1 MAKPEEMTPRANEGP
16 AQPVSSG
23 PVIIRS
29 SEPIQA
35 NTAPPEDLGPPPAQP
50 AGPESLIEH
59 LSELIREARS
69 MPLSSSALVNRQEV
83 LELVDQLR
91 ASLPSEITRARS
103 ILRDGQDV
111 LERAGQEAQ
120 RVLERARQER
130 ERLLSKTEIVQAAAR
145 EADRLVAEAEST
157 AKRIRN
163 EAEAYVEGKLANFE
177 VVLQKTLQAV
187 ERGRKRLAG
196 SLEADELAPE
206 ETDETTPER

>member
-1 MAKPEEMTPRANEGP
+1 MAKPEEVSRPTETPA
-16 AQPVSSG
+16 SSG
-23 PVIIRS
+23 PIIIRS
-29 SEPIQA
+29 NDPILAQQ
-35 NTAPPEDLGPPPAQP
+35 PPARDDLGPPPTQQP
-50 AGPESLIEH
+50 TGPETLIER
-59 LSELIREARS
+59 LSDLIRDARS

-91 ASLPSEITRARS
+91 GSLPSEITRARS
-103 ILRDGQDV
+103 ILRDGQEV

-145 EADRLVAEAEST
+145 EADRLVGEAEST
-157 AKRIRN
+157 AKRIRA

-196 SLEADELAPE
+196 SLEADELAPDEAE
-206 ETDETTPER
+206 ETKSEK

>member
-1 MAKPEEMTPRANEGP
+1 MAKPEEAPPPSAGP
-16 AQPVSSG
+16 SSGQGSG

-29 SEPIQA
+29 SEPMA
-35 NTAPPEDLGPPPAQP
+35 SKPGPEDLVPTQTPSAP
-50 AGPESLIEH
+50 AGPDTLIER

-83 LELVDQLR
+83 LELVEQLR

-103 ILRDGQDV
+103 ILADGQEV
-111 LERAGQEAQ
+111 LERAGTEAQ

-157 AKRIRN
+157 ARRIRS

-206 ETDETTPER
+206 ETEPEK

>member
-1 MAKPEEMTPRANEGP
+1 VAKPEEATGQTPA
-16 AQPVSSG
+16 SSG

-29 SEPIQA
+29 SEPLA
-35 NTAPPEDLGPPPAQP
+35 TERPTTVPDDLGPPPTQQP
-50 AGPESLIEH
+50 TGPESLIER
-59 LSELIREARS
+59 LAELIRDARS

-91 ASLPSEITRARS
+91 GSLPSEITRARS
-103 ILRDGQDV
+103 ILRDGQEV

-157 AKRIRN
+157 AKRIRA
-163 EAEAYVEGKLANFE
+163 EAETYVEGKLANFE

-206 ETDETTPER
+206 DTEETKPEK

>member
-1 MAKPEEMTPRANEGP
+1 MAKPEETAGASPGG
-16 AQPVSSG
+16 SG
-23 PVIIRS
+23 PVVIRPNPPLETTP
-29 SEPIQA
+29 EPVA
-35 NTAPPEDLGPPPAQP
+35 APAPP
-50 AGPESLIEH
+50 AGPEIQIER
-59 LSELIREARS
+59 LGELIRDARS
-69 MPLSSSALVNRQEV
+69 MPLSSSALVNRQE
-83 LELVDQLR
+83 LLDIVDQLR
-91 ASLPSEITRARS
+91 ASLPAEITRARS
-103 ILRDGQDV
+103 ILRDGQEV

-157 AKRIRN
+157 AKRIRS

-196 SLEADELAPE
+196 SLEADELSPDETE
-206 ETDETTPER
+206 ETKPEK

>member
-1 MAKPEEMTPRANEGP
+1 MAKPEEAAP
-16 AQPVSSG
+16 ASSG

-29 SEPIQA
+29 SEPITTEPQKPNSPDA
-35 NTAPPEDLGPPPAQP
+35 AGPPPTP
-50 AGPESLIEH
+50 SGPDSLIER
-59 LSELIREARS
+59 LSELIRDARS

-83 LELVDQLR
+83 LEIVDQLR

-103 ILRDGQDV
+103 ILADGQEV
-111 LERAGQEAQ
+111 LERAGHEAQ

-157 AKRIRN
+157 AKRIRA

-206 ETDETTPER
+206 ETDPEK